1 MRIIV
6 VSDTHR
12 RFNQFYDIV
21 MKHKNEAFIFI
32 HLGDGQKEIEDMLD
46 LFPDLNL
53 VSVRG
58 NCDFA
63 SLDPETRVVFA
74 GEERILCTHGHSLSV
89 KYSLERLKQKAK
101 EENCRIALYGHTH
114 KSDTRYE
121 DGIYILNPG
130 SPTEP
135 RDYTPSYGII
145 DIEKNGILPFIV
157 KIK

>member
-6 VSDTHR
+6 ISDTHR
-12 RFNQFYDIV
+12 HFNSLYDIV
-21 MKHKNEAFIFI
+21 VKHKNEAFMFI
-32 HLGDGQKEIEDMLD
+32 HLGDGQKEVEDMLD

-53 VSVRG
+53 ISVRG
-58 NCDFA
+58 NCDYA
-63 SLDPETRVVFA
+63 SMQPETRVVFA
-74 GEERILCTHGHSLSV
+74 GDERILCTHGFTLGV
-89 KYSLERLKQKAK
+89 KSTLEHLKKRAK

-121 DGIYILNPG
+121 DEIYILNPG
-130 SPTEP
+130 SPSVP
-135 RDYTPSYGII
+135 RDSTPSYGII